1 MINMI
6 TLMNRLRK
14 RHDKRKMRANMIA
27 LVIIFL
33 ISHFSFLS
41 LRAQVKVESTISA
54 MEMLVGQQVMLTVS
68 ATADEGATVT
78 FPQEALL
85 PAGIEFMGAVEM
97 PEEKAGNG
105 QVLYQRGYVLTSFED
120 TLYYIPPMTV
130 NVDGKEYE
138 TKKLALKVLTVD
150 VDTTDYEKYYG
161 PKTIQDNPFNWELDE
176 WAVPFWL
183 SVLML
188 VMLAVTYYLY
198 LRLRDNKPVIARPRF
213 IRRLLPHQ
221 KAMQAIEEIKAE
233 KMVTAEDPKEYYTRL
248 TDTLRKYIE
257 ERYGFYAMEMTSS
270 EIIDRLQ
277 QADPESLAELSQL
290 FQTADLVKF
299 AKYSTLI
306 NENDA
311 NLVSAIDFI
320 NRTKVEVPPEQ
331 QVIKQDLTEEEKQ
344 TKKSRTTLKTSITV
358 LAVASAVLFIYI
370 IYCVIDLL

>member
-1 MINMI
+1 MKAKNFLAIF
-6 TLMNRLRK
+6 
-14 RHDKRKMRANMIA
+14 
-27 LVIIFL
+27 IICHLSF
-33 ISHFSFLS
+33 SHAV
-41 LRAQVKVESTISA
+41 AQVKVESTISA
-54 MEMLVGQQVMLTVS
+54 VEMLVGQQVMVTVS
-68 ATADEGATVT
+68 ATADKDATVE
-78 FPQEALL
+78 FPKEAML

-97 PEEKAGNG
+97 PEEDAGGG
-105 QVLYQRGYVLTSFED
+105 QTLYQRGYVLTSFDD
-120 TLYYIPPMTV
+120 TLYYLPPMTV
-130 NVDGKEYE
+130 KVNGKDYE

-161 PKTIQDNPFNWELDE
+161 PKTIQDNPFNWELDD

-188 VMLAVTYYLY
+188 LIMAVTYYLY

-213 IRRLLPHQ
+213 VRRLLPHQ
-221 KAMQAIEEIKAE
+221 KAMRAIEEIKAD
-233 KMVTAEDPKEYYTRL
+233 KIVTAEDPKEYYTRL

-270 EIIDRLQ
+270 EIIERLT
-277 QADPESLAELSQL
+277 QADPASLDELRSL

-320 NRTKVEVPPEQ
+320 NRTKIEVPPEQ

-344 TKKSRTTLKTSITV
+344 TKKSRTTLKTAI
-358 LAVASAVLFIYI
+358 AVLCAASFALFCYI
-370 IYCVIDLL
+370 VYCVIDLL

>member
-1 MINMI
+1 MVMGL
-6 TLMNRLRK
+6 TLVTY
-14 RHDKRKMRANMIA
+14 H
-27 LVIIFL
+27 
-33 ISHFSFLS
+33 LS
-41 LRAQVKVESTISA
+41 LITSPAQVKVESTISA

-68 ATADEGATVT
+68 AQADEGATVE
-78 FPQEALL
+78 FPNEALL

-97 PEEKAGNG
+97 PEQKADGG

-120 TLYYIPPMTV
+120 TLYYIPPFTV
-130 NVDGKEYE
+130 KVDGKEYE

-161 PKTIQDNPFNWELDE
+161 PKTIQENPFNWELDD
-176 WAVPFWL
+176 WALPFWL
-183 SVLML
+183 SVAML
-188 VMLAVTYYLY
+188 LIMAVTYYLY

-221 KAMQAIEEIKAE
+221 KAMKAIEEIKAE
-233 KMVTAEDPKEYYTRL
+233 KMQTAEDPKEYYTRL

-270 EIIDRLQ
+270 EIIDRLK
-277 QADPESLAELSQL
+277 QADPESLAELTQL

-311 NLVSAIDFI
+311 NLVNAIDFI

-344 TKKSRTTLKTSITV
+344 TKKSRTTLKASITV
-358 LAVASAVLFIYI
+358 LAVAAALLFCYI
-370 IYCVIDLL
+370 VYCVIDLL